1 MENVAPKG
9 KTRRCLRLDLD
20 QHRLRVGAVAPRET
34 DAAEATRDDEE
45 RRIVGVQPLVE
56 AEMTLAQDRRAV
68 VEADLPA
75 VRVAGEN
82 QRHFARR
89 GLIEE
94 IGMMREQQMR
104 GAAGGW
110 AAPPPG

>member
-20 QHRLRVGAVAPRET
+20 QHRLRVGAVAPREA
-34 DAAEATRDDEE
+34 DAAEAARDDEE
-45 RRIVGVQPLVE
+45 RRVVGVQAFVE
-56 AEMTLAQDRRAV
+56 AEMTLAQNRRAV

-75 VRVAGEN
+75 VRMAGED
-82 QRHFARR
+82 QRDFARR
-89 GLIEE
+89 GLVKE

-104 GAAGGW
+104 RS
-110 AAPPPG
+110 